1 MKKIIALLISAL
13 VVFSLVA
20 CSDVSDADAE
30 SESSQPTEQLIYE
43 DDSVKA
49 TFMRAFDEPSINGVF
64 YLQLLV
70 ENKTDCRIWVYLD
83 DASVNGFSTT
93 VMGAT
98 AMEIDPGNKSQ
109 QPFIISYMNLDTD
122 NIEGVEDITFKIC
135 VEDTADYSSILETDS
150 ITITLK

>member
-1 MKKIIALLISAL
+1 MSAL
-13 VVFSLVA
+13 MLFSLVA
-20 CSDVSDADAE
+20 CSDDLTADAE
-30 SESSQPTEQLIYE
+30 SEDNNQSAEQLIYE

-49 TFMRAFDEPSINGVF
+49 TFIRAFDEPSINGVF
-64 YLQLLV
+64 YLQILM

-83 DASVNGFSTT
+83 DASVNGYSTT

-98 AMEIDPGNKSQ
+98 AMEIDPSNKSQ

-135 VEDTADYSSILETDS
+135 VEDTADYGSRILETDPL
-150 ITITLK
+150 TITLK